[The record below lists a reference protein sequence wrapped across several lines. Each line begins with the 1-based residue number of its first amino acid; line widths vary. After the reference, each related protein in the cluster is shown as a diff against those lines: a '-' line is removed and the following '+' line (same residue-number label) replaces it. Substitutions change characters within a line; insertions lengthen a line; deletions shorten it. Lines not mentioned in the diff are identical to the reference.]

1 MAVEVTTTVVAVVI
15 TEEAK
20 ADSVEARVITVV
32 KVAMAAAKV
41 DTAVVV
47 VGMVEVIEKV
57 FHGKRHTQSRS
68 KRPSNAN
75 AQAMAALLTRRT
87 RAHAIPSTQNSTC

>member
-32 KVAMAAAKV
+32 KVAMAVAK
-41 DTAVVV
+41 AIMAVV
-47 VGMVEVIEKV
+47 VGMMEVIEKV